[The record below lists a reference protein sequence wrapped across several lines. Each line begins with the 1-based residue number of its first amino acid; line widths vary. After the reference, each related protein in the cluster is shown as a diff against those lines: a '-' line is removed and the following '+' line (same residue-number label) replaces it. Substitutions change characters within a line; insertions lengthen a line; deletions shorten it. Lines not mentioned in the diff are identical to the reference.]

1 MISIG
6 IMIIILVL
14 FLVAI
19 GVSFYSGFSVGK
31 KIEEIEPKVINVAVD
46 REENPIYVEP
56 KQSLFDKALLK
67 IENLLDKNNEED
79 KDVKTVVTE
88 DGKVADENSFY
99 D

>member
-1 MISIG
+1 MINVV

-19 GVSFYSGFSVGK
+19 GVSFYSGFSIGK
-31 KIEEIEPKVINVAVD
+31 KIDTEPLIVNKRLDTEEELK
-46 REENPIYVEP
+46 YVEP

-67 IENLLDKNNEED
+67 IENLLDQNKRED

-88 DGKVADENSFY
+88 DGKVADENLFY

>member
-6 IMIIILVL
+6 TMIIILVL

-19 GVSFYSGFSVGK
+19 CVSFYSGFSIGK
-31 KIEEIEPKVINVAVD
+31 KTELEPIGVNQEVD
-46 REENPIYVEP
+46 REELEYVEP
-56 KQSLFDKALLK
+56 KQSLLDKTLLK

>member
-14 FLVAI
+14 FLVTI
-19 GVSFYSGFSVGK
+19 GVSFYSGFCIGK
-31 KIEEIEPKVINVAVD
+31 KIETEPMVVNKLID
-46 REENPIYVEP
+46 QEEEPEYVEP
-56 KQSLFDKALLK
+56 KQSLLDKALLK
-67 IENLLDKNNEED
+67 IENLLDRNKEED

>member
-31 KIEEIEPKVINVAVD
+31 KIDAEPLIVNKRLDTEEELGYA
-46 REENPIYVEP
+46 EP
-56 KQSLFDKALLK
+56 KQSLLDKALLK
-67 IENLLDKNNEED
+67 IENMLDQNKRED
-79 KDVKTVVTE
+79 KDVKTVTTE
-88 DGKVADENSFY
+88 DGKVVDENSFY

>member
-6 IMIIILVL
+6 TMIIILVL

-19 GVSFYSGFSVGK
+19 GVSFYSGFSIGK
-31 KIEEIEPKVINVAVD
+31 KTETEPLIVNKRLDIEEKLE
-46 REENPIYVEP
+46 YVEP
-56 KQSLFDKALLK
+56 KQSLLDKALLK

>member
-6 IMIIILVL
+6 TMIIILVL

-19 GVSFYSGFSVGK
+19 GVSFYSGFSIGK
-31 KIEEIEPKVINVAVD
+31 KIETKPLIVNKRLD
-46 REENPIYVEP
+46 TEEELEYVEP
-56 KQSLFDKALLK
+56 KQSLLDKTLLK

>member
-6 IMIIILVL
+6 TMIIILVL

-19 GVSFYSGFSVGK
+19 GMSFYSGFSIGK
-31 KIEEIEPKVINVAVD
+31 KIETKVVGNLDNVIP
-46 REENPIYVEP
+46 EEELEYVEP

-67 IENLLDKNNEED
+67 IENLLDKNNEES

>member
-19 GVSFYSGFSVGK
+19 GVSFYSGFSIGK
-31 KIEEIEPKVINVAVD
+31 KIDTKPLEVNRLLEPEEEL
-46 REENPIYVEP
+46 EYTEP
-56 KQSLFDKALLK
+56 KQSLLDKALLK
-67 IENLLDKNNEED
+67 IENLLDQNKRED
-79 KDVKTVVTE
+79 KDVKTVTTE
-88 DGKVADENSFY
+88 YGKVADENEYY

>member
-14 FLVAI
+14 FLVSI
-19 GVSFYSGFSVGK
+19 GVSFYSGFSIGK
-31 KIEEIEPKVINVAVD
+31 KIELEPIVVNQAVD
-46 REENPIYVEP
+46 REELEYVEP

-67 IENLLDKNNEED
+67 IENLLDQNKRED